1 MLILGSPPIAMHPY
15 TSPKRRKLTPS
26 VYCSA
31 VHHYP
36 HVGPVAQT
44 IADAPRHVH
53 VGACQPMQLHCRYE
67 KTVAHAE
74 AALESA
80 RESLKQKN
88 KRRQQKVAKTVR
100 VKRKRFWF
108 EKFHWFLAPGGYVVV
123 SGQSAQ
129 ENELIVKR

>member
-1 MLILGSPPIAMHPY
+1 MCSCVCVCVFVFACVCA
-15 TSPKRRKLTPS
+15 RVCARAS
-26 VYCSA
+26 VNPCN
-31 VHHYP
+31 
-36 HVGPVAQT
+36 G
-44 IADAPRHVH
+44 I
-53 VGACQPMQLHCRYE
+53 GRYE